1 MSHPRHAAAITR
13 RDALKAAA
21 AAGIATATFTPDFAQ
36 AAPSLTFPQGIASGD
51 PQTTGVII
59 WTRAVPDD
67 QRSDFQLVWQVSRQP
82 DMSVHFTGG
91 VVNVTAAN
99 DWLVKVDVQGLEP
112 GTTYYY
118 RFYRQ
123 DQRSAIGTTRTLPA
137 GDVAKLRLAMFS
149 CANYEKGF
157 FNVYGHAAQRG
168 DIDFVLA
175 LGDYIYEYAPGGYV
189 TAAMAAGAV
198 TEPRADLVLPRKE
211 IVAADDYRQRYIT
224 YKSDPDLQALHA
236 KAPWIVV
243 WDDHETAD
251 NAWKDGAH
259 NHQPATEGSWVARK
273 IAAVNAFYNWL
284 PIREPAGGTRIDA
297 AGNPAPIYRR
307 FDFGNLARLAMLD
320 TRLVGRDA
328 QFETAD
334 EIASPQLYAVYA
346 GMTATGEFPLDVTA
360 AGVSRQILGQAQEAW
375 LADQIATSTQTWQVI
390 GSQML
395 YQYQPT
401 PDYMSSA
408 ILTTAEK
415 AQLSGLLD
423 QLFGKGTGAQF
434 AALGAAGAPSPSAQ
448 DAWTG
453 YPAAKLRLGRM
464 LAAAKN
470 PLVLAGDSH
479 NAWAANLSLA
489 TAQGIRPLGVEF
501 GTSSVTSPGFEQTLI
516 GVDPAKLSR
525 LLIETS
531 ANRSVLDKLVYADT
545 ARRGY
550 VVVEL
555 TPSAARAE
563 FVAFNNVFTRSYTA
577 TTDAVFQVAAGAKAM
592 TRLS

>member
-1 MSHPRHAAAITR
+1 MSQTRHAAAITR
-13 RDALKAAA
+13 RDALKVAA
-21 AAGIATATFTPDFAQ
+21 AAGIAATTFNPSLAQ

-51 PQTTGVII
+51 PLANSVII

-82 DMSVHFTGG
+82 DMSVHLTGG
-91 VVNVTAAN
+91 VVNVAAAN
-99 DWLVKVDVQGLEP
+99 DWIVKVDVQGLEP

-123 DQRSAIGTTRTLPA
+123 DQRSPIGTTRTLPT
-137 GDVAKLRLAMFS
+137 GDVAKVRLAMFS

-175 LGDYIYEYAPGGYV
+175 LGDYIYEYQPGGYV

-198 TEPRADLVLPRKE
+198 TEPRVDLVLPRKE
-211 IVAADDYRQRYIT
+211 IVEAGEYRQRYIT

-236 KAPWIVV
+236 KAPWIVI

-259 NHQPATEGSWVARK
+259 NHQPATEGAWTARK

-284 PIREPAGGTRIDA
+284 PIREPASGIRIDN
-297 AGNPAPIYRR
+297 AGSPTPIYRR
-307 FDFGNLARLAMLD
+307 FDFGSLARLAMLD
-320 TRLVGRDA
+320 TRLIGRDA
-328 QFETAD
+328 QFESAD

-360 AGVSRQILGQAQEAW
+360 AGVSRQILGTAQEAW
-375 LADQIATSTQTWQVI
+375 LADQIATSTQTWQII
-390 GSQML
+390 GNQML

-401 PDYMSSA
+401 PDFMNSS
-408 ILTTAEK
+408 ILTATEK

-423 QLFGKGTGAQF
+423 QLFGTGTGAQF

-453 YPAAKLRLGRM
+453 YPAAKLRFGRM
-464 LAAAKN
+464 LAAARN
-470 PLVLAGDSH
+470 PVVLAGDSH
-479 NAWAANLSLA
+479 NAWAANLSIA
-489 TAQGIRPLGVEF
+489 TPQGIRPMGVEF
-501 GTSSVTSPGFEQTLI
+501 GTSSVTSPGYEQTLI
-516 GVDPAKLSR
+516 GVDPAKLAR
-525 LLIETS
+525 LLVETS
-531 ANRSVLDKLVYADT
+531 TNRSVLDKLVYCET

-555 TPSAARAE
+555 TPAATRAE
-563 FVAFNNVFTRSYTA
+563 YVAVNNVFTRSYTA
-577 TTDAVFQVAAGAKAM
+577 TTDAVFQVAAGSKAM
-592 TRLS
+592 TRLA

>member
-1 MSHPRHAAAITR
+1 MSQTRHAVAITR
-13 RDALKAAA
+13 RGALKAAA
-21 AAGIATATFTPDFAQ
+21 AAGIAAATFTPDFAQ
-36 AAPSLTFPQGIASGD
+36 AAPALTFPQGVASGD
-51 PQTTGVII
+51 PLADRVVI

-91 VVNVTAAN
+91 VIDVTAAN
-99 DWLVKVDVQGLEP
+99 DWLVKIDVPGLQP

-123 DQRSAIGTTRTLPA
+123 DQRSPIGTTRTLPT
-137 GDVAKLRLAMFS
+137 GDVSKVRLAMFS

-175 LGDYIYEYAPGGYV
+175 LGDYIYEYMPGGYV
-189 TAAMAAGAV
+189 TAAMAAGANV
-198 TEPRADLVLPRKE
+198 EPRVDLVLPRKE

-236 KAPWIVV
+236 KAPWIVI

-259 NHQPATEGSWVARK
+259 NHQPATEGTWTARK

-284 PIREPAGGTRIDA
+284 PIREPADGSRIDA

-320 TRLVGRDA
+320 TRLIGRDA

-346 GMTATGEFPLDVTA
+346 GMTASGEFPLDVNA
-360 AGVSRQILGQAQEAW
+360 SGASRQILGQVQEAW
-375 LADQIATSTQTWQVI
+375 LADQLASSTQTWQVI
-390 GSQML
+390 GNQML

-401 PDYMSSA
+401 PDYMGSA
-408 ILTTAEK
+408 ILSTTEK

-423 QLFGKGTGAQF
+423 QLFGAGMGAQF
-434 AALGAAGAPSPSAQ
+434 AALGAAGAPSPAAQ

-453 YPAAKLRLGRM
+453 YPAAKLRFGRIM
-464 LAAAKN
+464 AQAKN
-470 PLVLAGDSH
+470 PVVLAGDSH
-479 NAWAANLSLA
+479 NAWAANLSIA
-489 TAQGIRPLGVEF
+489 TTQGIRPMGVEF
-501 GTSSVTSPGFEQTLI
+501 GTSSVSSPGFEQTLI

-525 LLIETS
+525 LLVETS
-531 ANRSVLDKLVYADT
+531 TNRSVLDKLVYCDT

-555 TPSAARAE
+555 TPTATRAE
-563 FVAFNNVFTRSYTA
+563 FVAVNNVFTRSYTA
-577 TTDAVFQVAAGAKAM
+577 ITDAVYQVAAGSKVM
-592 TRLS
+592 TRLT